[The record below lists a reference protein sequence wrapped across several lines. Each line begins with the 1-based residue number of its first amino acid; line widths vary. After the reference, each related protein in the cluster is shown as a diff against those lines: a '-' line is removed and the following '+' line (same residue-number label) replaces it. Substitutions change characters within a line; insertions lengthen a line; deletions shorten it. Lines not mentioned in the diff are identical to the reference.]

1 MRIGTTF
8 AGKAVAYVLAVLVSL
23 RLGLG
28 LYAWDTANR
37 LEQPNFSVLC
47 KLPGGVELR
56 QYDPYL
62 IAETEV
68 ASGPMRESTGKGFRT
83 VAAYLFGKN
92 KARGSGSEKMAM
104 TAPVRSSSGGEKM
117 SMTAPVRSSSGGEKM
132 SMTAPVRSSGGDKT
146 KISFVMPSKYSMRT
160 APRPI
165 DRAVRLRQ
173 VKPHFMAARTFSGP
187 PPGEARVQREREKV
201 LQALGDRSLRPEGDA
216 ETLVLGYH
224 DPFMTPNFLRRN
236 EVGIFV
242 DGDSVRSAGLT
253 SAA

>member
-1 MRIGTTF
+1 MRLPSF
-8 AGKAVAYVLAVLVSL
+8 AGKAVAYLLAVLVSL

-28 LYAWDTANR
+28 IYAWDTANR
-37 LEQPNFSVLC
+37 LERPNFSVLC

-56 QYDPYL
+56 QYEPYL

-92 KARGSGSEKMAM
+92 KARGGSEKMAM
-104 TAPVRSSSGGEKM
+104 TAPVRSSSSSGEKM
-117 SMTAPVRSSSGGEKM
+117 A
-132 SMTAPVRSSGGDKT
+132 MTAPVRSSGGDKT

-160 APRPI
+160 APQPI

-173 VKPHFMAARTFSGP
+173 VKPHFMAARSFSGP
-187 PPGEARVQREREKV
+187 PPGDGRVQREREKV
-201 LQALGDRSLRPEGDA
+201 LQALGDRNLRPEGDA
-216 ETLVLGYH
+216 ETLVMGYH

-242 DGDSVRSAGLT
+242 DGDSVRSAGLA

>member
-1 MRIGTTF
+1 MLQPLLDKLEPSATIMRIGTTF

-23 RLGLG
+23 RLGIG

-56 QYDPYL
+56 QYEPYL

-92 KARGSGSEKMAM
+92 KARGSGS
-104 TAPVRSSSGGEKM
+104 EKM

>member
-56 QYDPYL
+56 QYEPYL

-92 KARGSGSEKMAM
+92 KARGSGS
-104 TAPVRSSSGGEKM
+104 
-117 SMTAPVRSSSGGEKM
+117 EKM

>member
-1 MRIGTTF
+1 MRIATTF

-23 RLGLG
+23 RLGIG

-56 QYDPYL
+56 QYEPYL

-83 VAAYLFGKN
+83 VAGYLFGKN
-92 KARGSGSEKMAM
+92 RARGSGSEKMA
-104 TAPVRSSSGGEKM
+104 
-117 SMTAPVRSSSGGEKM
+117 MTAPVRSSSGGEKM

>member
-1 MRIGTTF
+1 MRIATF

-56 QYDPYL
+56 QYEPYL

-117 SMTAPVRSSSGGEKM
+117 SMTAPVRSS
-132 SMTAPVRSSGGDKT
+132 GGDKT

-160 APRPI
+160 APQPI

-187 PPGEARVQREREKV
+187 PPGEGRVQREREKV
-201 LQALGDRSLRPEGDA
+201 LQALGARSLRPEGEA